1 MGESQSLSH
10 GFFNWNGRTEH
21 QSQAYTPRWRSIS
34 QPLMFSNHGD
44 LVCGY
49 CSLLKSPL
57 NYSLQDHERRHWKRA
72 LNPYMLGFIHPPCLH
87 RPIQLSG
94 VMRGCALGSE
104 SRRPPLGDHG
114 DPVLGWLSDCF
125 PICRE
130 GVMPLTPLLWRL
142 NICKAS
148 SPLLGTQFW
157 RPLESGTVWKS
168 FGNKTALHKR

>member
-1 MGESQSLSH
+1 MKLVIDSEIGPGRNLGFGFQICHLLVLGPWGSHNLCH

-114 DPVLGWLSDCF
+114 DPVLG
-125 PICRE
+125 
-130 GVMPLTPLLWRL
+130 
-142 NICKAS
+142 
-148 SPLLGTQFW
+148 
-157 RPLESGTVWKS
+157 
-168 FGNKTALHKR
+168 